1 MIPALLAG
9 FMLGLSLIIVI
20 GPQNAFV
27 LRQGLQGRHVLAV
40 SATCALSDLLLI
52 LAGVG
57 GFADLSARFSGLE
70 PLLRYGGAAFLLIYG
85 GRSLLSAWRGQ
96 GGLTPADSEDAGRL
110 AAIVTCLGLTWLN
123 PHVYLDTVVLLGS
136 LSTGYPGNQWFF
148 AAGAGLASLTFFF
161 SLGYGARW
169 LRPVFAAPLSWRLL
183 DAGIGLMM
191 AGIAFSLLF
200 PLT

>member
-57 GFADLSARFSGLE
+57 GFADLSARFAGLE

-96 GGLTPADSEDAGRL
+96 SGLTPADGSDTGRL

-136 LSTGYPGNQWFF
+136 LSTRYPGNQWFF

-191 AGIAFSLLF
+191 AGIAVSLLL
-200 PLT
+200 PRP